1 MPDLSIIQILD
12 KLAERLEMDKA
23 EELLALAL
31 EQLGLP
37 VQQSYTPAQVMAIGA
52 AIADAQRATL
62 AGSGIPQAQE
72 LEKVIG
78 PFIDGIKKDA
88 PHKQGE

>member
-1 MPDLSIIQILD
+1 MPDIGIVQILD
-12 KLAERLEMDKA
+12 KLAERLEPAKA

-37 VQQSYTPAQVMAIGA
+37 VQDTYTPAQVMSIGA

-62 AGSGIPQAQE
+62 ANSNIPQAQE
-72 LEKVIG
+72 LEKVVG

-88 PHKQGE
+88 PHQH